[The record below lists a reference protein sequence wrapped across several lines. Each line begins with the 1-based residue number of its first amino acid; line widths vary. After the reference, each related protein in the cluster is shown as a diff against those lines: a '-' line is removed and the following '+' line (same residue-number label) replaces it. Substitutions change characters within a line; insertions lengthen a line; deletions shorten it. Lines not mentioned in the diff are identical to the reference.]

1 MTLMVPEGEG
11 EKPKPGGVKGKDKK
25 SVQAPTAVN
34 EYKHAHTTSYI
45 SPPLPPSLPLSLSC
59 VGY

>member
-1 MTLMVPEGEG
+1 MVPEGEG

-34 EYKHAHTTSYI
+34 HTPDHTHCTYCYCRTSRRRLANVKKK
-45 SPPLPPSLPLSLSC
+45 SQ
-59 VGY
+59 

>member
-1 MTLMVPEGEG
+1 MVPEGEG

-34 EYKHAHTTSYI
+34 HT
-45 SPPLPPSLPLSLSC
+45 P
-59 VGY
+59 

>member
-1 MTLMVPEGEG
+1 MVPEGEG

-45 SPPLPPSLPLSLSC
+45 SPPPPLPPSLPLSLSC